1 MGNNNSCCENPRNLL
16 EAETVVR
23 SPSAAN
29 PPSLVP
35 AQPRLS
41 TIPESTD
48 SKGDTAQSDEETEAH
63 DAELRKKL
71 ERKHQAGKKKMGI
84 SAEAYGQFNQAKDF
98 VPPVI
103 VKSEEQT
110 AQIRA
115 TLAQSF
121 MFNGL
126 EEKDQRIVID
136 AMQIKRFGAGEA
148 VIRQGDQGNE
158 LYIVASG
165 ALRCEKVF
173 PGNTAATFLKNYGPK
188 EVFGELSLLYNT
200 PRAASII
207 SSGDSVLF
215 SLDRETFNHIVKTSA
230 MRRREKYEDFLKKV
244 EILKGLDDYD
254 RTRLCDVLKTE
265 TFLKDQYI
273 IRQGDEADKFYI
285 LQEGLVETFKKVG
298 DGPEKLVYTFKENDY
313 FGELALIHDDK
324 RQASCRVASAKAVV
338 VSLDKESFQRLLGG
352 IKQTLQEQT
361 KRYK

>member
-1 MGNNNSCCENPRNLL
+1 MGNNNSCCENPHDPL
-16 EAETVVR
+16 EGETVIR
-23 SPSAAN
+23 SSSAAH
-29 PPSLVP
+29 PPTTVSGL
-35 AQPRLS
+35 QRLS
-41 TIPESTD
+41 TIPESNDT
-48 SKGDTAQSDEETEAH
+48 KGDTAQSDDETDAH

-71 ERKHQAGKKKMGI
+71 EKKQKVGKKKMGI
-84 SAEAYGQFNQAKDF
+84 SAEAYGRFNQAKDF
-98 VPPVI
+98 VPPI
-103 VKSEEQT
+103 IAKSEEQV

-115 TLAQSF
+115 TLTKSF

-136 AMQIKRFGAGEA
+136 AMQIKKFGAGEP

-165 ALRCEKVF
+165 ALKCEKVF
-173 PGNTAATFLKNYGPK
+173 PGNTAPTFLKNYGPN

-207 SSGDSVLF
+207 SNGDSVLF

-265 TFLKDQYI
+265 TFGKGEYI
-273 IRQGDEADKFYI
+273 IRQGDDADKFYI
-285 LQEGLVETFKKVG
+285 LQEGLVETYKKTG
-298 DGPEKLVYTFKENDY
+298 NEPEKLVYTFKENDY
-313 FGELALIHDDK
+313 FGELALIRDDK
-324 RQASCRVASAKAVV
+324 RQASCKVASAKAVV
-338 VSLDKESFQRLLGG
+338 VSLDKDSFQRLLGG
-352 IKQTLQEQT
+352 IKETLQEQT